1 MRNVELSELEEGD
14 GQRSSEFWVLSLRLI
29 RKPRRTRE
37 AGEVR
42 GDAELGMRNG
52 EWGIVGVGFDLT
64 ISEHSS
70 FQIPHLTFDRSS

>member
-1 MRNVELSELEEGD
+1 MVNGELSELEEGV
-14 GQRSSEFWVLSLRLI
+14 GGIGNE
-29 RKPRRTRE
+29 
-37 AGEVR
+37 
-42 GDAELGMRNG
+42 ELGMWNGEWGIGNG